1 MRNVVIGFVALV
13 GFSNAHA
20 EEIMCNKKQTR
31 CVTES
36 HVVSI
41 GDKVGFLNEDNELV
55 AVGEVKG
62 MKGERRAVLVKK
74 RHGTIYR
81 DHRLTLLGG
90 VDSDATNMTQYK
102 IYQRP
107 SEMSVG
113 ASAGFST
120 VNIGEGSPGI
130 ETTVYG
136 QWRSWR
142 GINLVARGVYSQ
154 LEGSVQHYNETEVE
168 NSSVSSSGLG
178 LLGGLSYIMR
188 QTKPLAFRA
197 EVGLGLKYISAAVDG
212 DSDKIGAHGY
222 NTKVKNGV
230 GAYGRWSLGA
240 MYRLGSSWHVQADL
254 AQSLVHE
261 AFTNTLAGGI
271 SMDLK

>member
-36 HVVSI
+36 QVVSI

-55 AVGEVKG
+55 ATGEVKG
-62 MKGERRAVLVKK
+62 MKGERRAVLVQK

-81 DHRLTLLGG
+81 DHKLTLLGG

-107 SEMSVG
+107 SEMTVG
-113 ASAGFST
+113 GSFGFST
-120 VNIGEGSPGI
+120 VNIGEGSPGV
-130 ETTVYG
+130 EATAYG

-142 GINLVARGVYSQ
+142 GINLVARGVFSQ
-154 LEGSVQHYNETEVE
+154 VEGTVQHYNETEVE
-168 NSSVSSSGLG
+168 NSSVSSTGLG
-178 LLGGLSYIMR
+178 LLGGVSYIMR
-188 QTKPLAFRA
+188 QTKPLSFRA
-197 EVGLGLKYISAAVDG
+197 ELGLGVQYISATVDG
-212 DSDKIGAHGY
+212 ESDKVGAHGY
-222 NTKVKNGV
+222 NTKVENGI

-240 MYRLGSSWHVQADL
+240 MYRLSNNWHVHADL

-261 AFTNTLAGGI
+261 AFTNTLSGGV
-271 SMDLK
+271 SMALK

>member
-13 GFSNAHA
+13 GFSNAYA

-36 HVVSI
+36 QVVSI
-41 GDKVGFLNEDNELV
+41 GDRVGFLNEDNELV

-90 VDSDATNMTQYK
+90 VDSDATNMSQYK

-107 SEMSVG
+107 SEMTVG
-113 ASAGFST
+113 ATAGLAT
-120 VNIGEGSPGI
+120 VNIGEGAPGI
-130 ETTVYG
+130 ESTVYG
-136 QWRSWR
+136 QWRSWN
-142 GINLVARGVYSQ
+142 GINLVARGVFSQ
-154 LEGSVQHYNETEVE
+154 VEGTVQHYTETAVE
-168 NSSVSSSGLG
+168 NSNVSATGLG
-178 LLGGLSYIMR
+178 LLGGISYIMR

-197 EVGLGLKYISAAVDG
+197 ELGLGLQYISASVDG
-212 DSDKIGAHGY
+212 DAGKIGAHGY

-240 MYRLGSSWHVQADL
+240 MYRVGSNWHVHADV
-254 AQSLVHE
+254 AQSLIHE
-261 AFTNTLAGGI
+261 AFMSTLAGGL

>member
-1 MRNVVIGFVALV
+1 MRNVVVGMLALV

-20 EEIMCNKKQTR
+20 TEIMCNKKQTR

-36 HVVSI
+36 HVISI
-41 GDKVGFLNEDNELV
+41 GDQVGFLNKDNELV

-81 DHRLTLLGG
+81 NHRLTLLGG
-90 VDSDATNMTQYK
+90 VDSDATNMTQYR

-107 SEMSVG
+107 SDMSVG
-113 ASAGFST
+113 GSVGVST

-130 ETTVYG
+130 ETTVFG
-136 QWRSWR
+136 QWRSWK
-142 GINLVARGVYSQ
+142 GINLVARGVFSQ
-154 LEGSVQHYNETEVE
+154 VEGSVQHYNDTEVE
-168 NSSVSSSGLG
+168 NSSVSSSSLG
-178 LLGGLSYIMR
+178 LLGGISYIMR
-188 QTKPLAFRA
+188 QTKTLAFRG
-197 EVGLGLKYISAAVDG
+197 ELGLGVKYISAAVDG
-212 DSDKIGAHGY
+212 DAGKIGAHGY
-222 NTKVKNGV
+222 NTKVENGL

-240 MYRLGSSWHVQADL
+240 MYRVGTKWHVHADV

-261 AFTNTLAGGI
+261 AFTNTLAGGL
-271 SMDLK
+271 SLDLK